1 MPKILHNAHATKF
14 GAQEQSWTD
23 CYFTQSS
30 LNFWT
35 ASRLKEGL
43 PTTQFNY
50 SINSEQYHKLWPP
63 MPGNQADRGNQ
74 ILISWKHQQ
83 VRLLLDLIL
92 QSNCYHKLSPPT
104 SAFKQQH
111 QGRMKVRKEEHLTR
125 WRTSVKSDDSTEKS
139 AFPVLEKDSSISIAM
154 RSTN

>member
-83 VRLLLDLIL
+83 VRFLLDLVL
-92 QSNCYHKLSPPT
+92 QPNRYHKSSPQT
-104 SAFKQQH
+104 SALKQQH
-111 QGRMKVRKEEHLTR
+111 GDRMKVRTEEHLTR
-125 WRTSVKSDDSTEKS
+125 WWTSVKSDDSLEKS
-139 AFPVLEKDSSISIAM
+139 AFSVVEKDGSVSMAM
-154 RSTN
+154 WSTS